1 MNDIPNTWQ
10 NRNYDLQGLADFFN
24 DYKISFFGFD
34 SSETTKKV
42 YIKQIMEMHEYVLP
56 CLHSLMNE
64 GFEKK
69 YKDKGPSDDVAIK
82 IVKDILNNLVEK
94 NLVTQKKIQQIK
106 DNLVDIYK
114 DPAFQDTERVEL
126 ETYKELRIKKVIMTL
141 NLERIDL
148 KTEELI

>member
-1 MNDIPNTWQ
+1 M
-10 NRNYDLQGLADFFN
+10 
-24 DYKISFFGFD
+24 
-34 SSETTKKV
+34 V
-42 YIKQIMEMHEYVLP
+42 
-56 CLHSLMNE
+56 
-64 GFEKK
+64 
-69 YKDKGPSDDVAIK
+69 IK

-94 NLVTQKKIQQIK
+94 NLVTQKKVQQVK

-126 ETYKELRIKKVIMTL
+126 ETYYEPRIKKVIMTL